1 MGESSNP
8 VQLGLALNTDNSWS
22 KNKQERWVFLCL
34 QNVPKNETEIK
45 TVPSDIDDLQEN
57 DVVNQ
62 NPVSFGKNNNLK
74 YPEILTEFLSS
85 NLKWWNNMK

>member
-45 TVPSDIDDLQEN
+45 TVHSDIDDLQEN

>member
-85 NLKWWNNMK
+85 NIKWWNNMK

>member
-34 QNVPKNETEIK
+34 QSVPKNETEIK

>member
-8 VQLGLALNTDNSWS
+8 FQLGLALNTDNSWS

-85 NLKWWNNMK
+85 NIKWWNNMK